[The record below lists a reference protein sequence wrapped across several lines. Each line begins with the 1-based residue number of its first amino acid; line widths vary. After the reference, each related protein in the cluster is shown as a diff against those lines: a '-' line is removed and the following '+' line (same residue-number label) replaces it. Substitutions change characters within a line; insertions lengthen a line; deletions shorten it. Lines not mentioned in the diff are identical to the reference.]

1 MNGSALAMM
10 LFANIIV
17 TVFTVYFFMKVLR
30 TPGVKHE
37 GDFMPGP

>member
-1 MNGSALAMM
+1 MM
-10 LFANIIV
+10 LIANIIV
-17 TVFTVYFFMKVLR
+17 TIFTAYYFWKVLR

>member
-1 MNGSALAMM
+1 MNSSALIMM
-10 LFANIIV
+10 LIANIIV
-17 TVFTVYFFMKVLR
+17 TIFTAYYFWKVLR